1 MSKLKKIIIV
11 SVCAAVAVIA
21 AGLFGIYKYFVT
33 PDRILQLTLINA
45 KEDIERAFYVFDE
58 DEVEIIEDM
67 AEDGGRIETEFT
79 TENIPFTDKMNF
91 NITTVSDKSR
101 CVSEIDTGDFS
112 LAVYKDDNT
121 CLINTPLFN
130 GGFEIP
136 IRDFAAQ
143 WNQSIFKDI
152 TTVSEDIGT
161 LDLVTGAIMGYAKNS
176 QPEIKKA
183 FIEIL
188 RDISEKNSVEKTG
201 KAAVMVGSE
210 TKNASVYTVKI
221 DKTDSERF
229 LTDIAA
235 ELVISGLNSGAEK
248 SNAIK
253 GYFKGLADD
262 YTLTFKATGT
272 ELREFEIKNSSD
284 ETVTFAFKGER
295 NPFDIISFYRDGNT
309 QDAFRI
315 TNTSNRQTSVIAA
328 DKNGTELF
336 KLENNP
342 TSTKISLTSDI
353 MAVEAVGYDKA
364 VYDDSITFGKAS
376 ITIND
381 TYKLS
386 GTLTLSENRGRSVDF
401 EKSGQYINILD
412 ISEEEWGIIT
422 ESLFSQNG
430 LTQ

>member
-1 MSKLKKIIIV
+1 MTGSK
-11 SVCAAVAVIA
+11 
-21 AGLFGIYKYFVT
+21 
-33 PDRILQLTLINA
+33 
-45 KEDIERAFYVFDE
+45 
-58 DEVEIIEDM
+58 
-67 AEDGGRIETEFT
+67 
-79 TENIPFTDKMNF
+79 
-91 NITTVSDKSR
+91 
-101 CVSEIDTGDFS
+101 
-112 LAVYKDDNT
+112 
-121 CLINTPLFN
+121 
-130 GGFEIP
+130 
-136 IRDFAAQ
+136 
-143 WNQSIFKDI
+143 
-152 TTVSEDIGT
+152 
-161 LDLVTGAIMGYAKNS
+161 
-176 QPEIKKA
+176 
-183 FIEIL
+183 
-188 RDISEKNSVEKTG
+188 
-201 KAAVMVGSE
+201 

-248 SNAIK
+248 STAVK
-253 GYFKGLADD
+253 EYFKGLADD

-272 ELREFEIKNSSD
+272 ELREFETKNSSD

-295 NPFDIISFYRDGNT
+295 NPFDIISFYRDGDT